1 MTKHARVPADDGAPH
16 AAVAEIHHI
25 ARPHAR
31 YYAFLSYSHKD
42 SELADWL
49 HRQLEEFRVPHAL
62 AGKLT
67 EHGVIPKRLTPI
79 FRDRHELAAAN
90 DLGAEIRIALE
101 SSQYLIVLC
110 SPEAAKSQWTNA
122 EIEHF
127 KRTRPEGCVLAA
139 IISGEPY
146 ASDLPG
152 RESEECFPPALR
164 YRYDGRGR
172 RTTKRAE
179 PLAADL
185 REAGDGRRMGFLK
198 LVAGMLG
205 VGLDDLVQ
213 RETLRRQRRLAWL
226 AAASLAGMAIT
237 STLAVTA
244 IKARDEAREQ
254 RRQAEGLVGF
264 MLGDLK
270 DKLEPI
276 GRLDA
281 LDAVGSRALAY
292 YQKQDKSQLSDE
304 ALAQRSKALTLMG
317 EIAQTRGDLSGAQ
330 SRYQEALASTGELL
344 RRDPDSG
351 QKIFD
356 HAQNVFY
363 VGAIAFQRG
372 ALPEAEGQ
380 WREYKRLAEQL
391 VSLDPSKK
399 EWRLE
404 RIYADTNLGIV
415 LANQNKYGEASATFE
430 HALSDTERLT
440 AAEPNN
446 RDYRDQLGETLA
458 WLSTS
463 RESEGALDDALA
475 QRERLLALLEKQ
487 TTRRDDAPLKYRI
500 MAAHRALGRLFA
512 ERGDV
517 SQGLAH
523 FTQSLRLGDELNAT
537 EPDNTEWAKARAG
550 AYIDLG
556 DLQLSSGD
564 AEQAGQS
571 LRAGC
576 DIANRLIQRDSSVLA
591 WRSQLRGDCL
601 RLGARVAL
609 ARGASQEANDLSL
622 KALGLATAES
632 AKDNSARQRI
642 SLAEALLLRGQAA
655 NAFGN
660 RQLALQNWQKA
671 RAVWPS
677 GVGVPPSDLARWA
690 LILDALGQR
699 REAAAIA
706 ARLDTMGFRYPGFAR
721 ERRLASTVIVRSE

>member
-1 MTKHARVPADDGAPH
+1 MTKHARVPANDGAPD
-16 AAVAEIHHI
+16 AAPAEVHHI
-25 ARPHAR
+25 VRPHAR

-42 SELADWL
+42 SAFADWL
-49 HRQLEEFRVPHAL
+49 HAQLEEFKVPHAL

-67 EHGVIPKRLTPI
+67 QHGVIPKRLTPI
-79 FRDRHELAAAN
+79 FRDRHELAAAD
-90 DLGAEIRIALE
+90 DLGAEIRYALE

-110 SPEAAKSQWTNA
+110 SPDAAKSQWTNA
-122 EIEHF
+122 EIEAF

-139 IISGEPY
+139 IVAGEPF

-164 YRYDGRGR
+164 YRHDRRGR
-172 RTTKRAE
+172 PTNKRAE

-185 REAGDGRRMGFLK
+185 RESGDGRRMGFLK

-244 IKARDEAREQ
+244 IKARDEARDQ

-281 LDAVGSRALAY
+281 LDAVGGRALAY
-292 YQKQDKSQLSDE
+292 YQKQDKSELTDD
-304 ALAQRSKALTLMG
+304 ALAQRSRALTMMG

-344 RRDPDSG
+344 RRDPDNG

-372 ALPEAEGQ
+372 ILPQAESQ

-415 LANQNKYGEASATFE
+415 LANQNKYREASTTFE
-430 HALSDTERLT
+430 HALADSERLT
-440 AAEPNN
+440 AAEPTN

-463 RESEGALDDALA
+463 RESEGALDEALG
-475 QRERLLALLEKQ
+475 QRERLLALLASQ
-487 TTRRDDAPLKYRI
+487 STRRDDAPLKYRI
-500 MAAHRALGRLFA
+500 MASHRALGRLFA
-512 ERGDV
+512 ERGDL
-517 SQGLAH
+517 SQALAH

-556 DLQLSSGD
+556 DLQLASGQVE
-564 AEQAGQS
+564 AAGQS

-601 RLGARVAL
+601 RVSARLAL
-609 ARGASQEANDLSL
+609 VRGSTEEARDLSS
-622 KALGLATAES
+622 KALSLTLAES
-632 AKDNSARQRI
+632 AKDSSARQRI
-642 SLAEALLLRGQAA
+642 SLAETFLLRGQAA
-655 NAFGN
+655 NAAGD
-660 RQLALQNWQKA
+660 RGMALQMWQKA
-671 RAVWPS
+671 RSAWPDNVES
-677 GVGVPPSDLARWA
+677 PPSDLARKA
-690 LILDALGQR
+690 LILDAIGKR
-699 REAAAIA
+699 SEAAAVA
-706 ARLDTMGFRYPGFAR
+706 TRLEAMGFRYPGLAR
-721 ERRLASTVIVRSE
+721 ERRLANAL